1 MTTKFNVLA
10 QIAQRHCC
18 LWRVHRGYVEPV
30 PSVPHCQF
38 SCVLPLATRFQD
50 SGQFYERVE
59 LEQVSIFKCNFVQG
73 YKLVHII
80 TVIPAFDCA
89 A

>member
-1 MTTKFNVLA
+1 MWSL
-10 QIAQRHCC
+10 CP
-18 LWRVHRGYVEPV
+18 L
-30 PSVPHCQF
+30 PHCQA
-38 SCVLPLATRFQD
+38 SRVLPLATRFQD